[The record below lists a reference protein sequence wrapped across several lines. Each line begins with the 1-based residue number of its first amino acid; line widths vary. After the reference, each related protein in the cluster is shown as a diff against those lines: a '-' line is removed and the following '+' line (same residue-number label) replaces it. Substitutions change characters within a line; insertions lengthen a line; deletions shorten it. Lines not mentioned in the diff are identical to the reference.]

1 MLWDTAF
8 QWQVF
13 LMMTA
18 AGVLAGGLY
27 DLIWL
32 LRIRLEAGFWLSLA
46 ADMLFGAGAAA
57 IFIAFSMQACYGQVR
72 FFQMCAYAIG
82 FALYRGGPH
91 KILRGAA
98 MAVAKR
104 LSGLAKN
111 QWLQKIFR

>member
-13 LMMTA
+13 LVMTA
-18 AGVLAGGLY
+18 AGVLAGVLY

-32 LRIRLEAGFWLSLA
+32 LRIRLEAGFWLSLT
-46 ADMLFGAGAAA
+46 ADLLFGAGAAA
-57 IFIAFSMQACYGQVR
+57 IYIIFSMQACFGQVR
-72 FFQMCAYAIG
+72 FFQLCAYAVG

-91 KILRGAA
+91 KVLCGAA

-104 LSGLAKN
+104 LARLAQS